1 MFKAFQNIFN
11 IPDLRKR
18 VIYTLILLAIFRVG
32 AHIPVPGINTKA
44 LSAATS
50 AQAGTLFAFIDMF
63 SGGAFKQLSIF
74 ALGIMPYISAS
85 IILQLLTVV
94 IPYLER
100 LQKEG
105 EAGRKKIVQY
115 TRYGTIFLTAFQAWG
130 LSLMIRGW
138 KDVVISPGL
147 GFQLMMVITVTAG
160 TAFLMWLGEQITEK
174 GIGNGISLI
183 IFAGIVARMP
193 VAIENIIQEIKLGQ
207 MNIFSAIMLALMF
220 VAVSAAIVVMTQGQR
235 RLTVQHAQRVVG
247 RRIMGGTTTYLPL
260 RLNHAG
266 VIPII
271 FASSILYFPATIAQ
285 FFGSEGNILHKIATM
300 LSPSS
305 PYSLHYLIPTRY
317 ETVVL
322 FFILKVFNL
331 YTVMYVLL
339 IIFFCYFYT
348 AVTFNPVDTA
358 DNLKKYGAFI
368 PGVRP
373 GKSTSD
379 LIDRILTRIT
389 LAGAFFLALV
399 AIIPETVN
407 ILMDIPYTISS
418 NLGGTGLIIVVGVA
432 LDTMKQI
439 ESHLLMRHYDGFL
452 KKGKLK
458 SRSW

>member
-1 MFKAFQNIFN
+1 MFKSIENIFS

-18 VIYTLILLAIFRVG
+18 VLYTLFLLAVFRVG
-32 AHIPVPGINTKA
+32 AHIPVPGIDA
-44 LSAATS
+44 SAFTS
-50 AQAGTLFAFIDMF
+50 KGGLFDFIDMF
-63 SGGAFKQLSIF
+63 SGGAFKQLTIF
-74 ALGIMPYISAS
+74 ALGIMPYITAS

-115 TRYGTIFLTAFQAWG
+115 TRYGTVVITAFQAWG
-130 LSLMIRGW
+130 LSIVIRGMPG
-138 KDVVISPGL
+138 VVINPGI
-147 GFQLMMVITVTAG
+147 GFQLLMVLTITAG

-183 IFAGIVARMP
+183 IFAGIIARMP
-193 VAIENIIQEIKLGQ
+193 LAIEEVYKNIKLGQ
-207 MNIFSAIMLALMF
+207 MNIFSAIMLVIMF
-220 VAVSAAIVVMTQGQR
+220 LVVSAAIVIMTQGQR
-235 RLTVQHAQRVVG
+235 RLTIQHAQRVVG

-271 FASSILYFPATIAQ
+271 FASSILYFPATIAN
-285 FFGSEGNILHKIATM
+285 FFGGEGSILHKISLM
-300 LSPSS
+300 ISPNST
-305 PYSLHYLIPTRY
+305 YSLHYFIPAQFENTPI
-317 ETVVL
+317 L
-322 FFILKVFNL
+322 FIFKVFNL
-331 YTVMYVLL
+331 YTLLYVLL

-407 ILMDIPYTISS
+407 ILMEVPYAVAS